1 MDLTEL
7 KKEQYR
13 LAKRVDLKDGFKEIK
28 TIGGVECVVVE
39 EKLLA
44 CIVVCEYPSMKII
57 EEKSFLLNDPLPYR
71 PGFTAYREL
80 PAMVE
85 AVNMLDQEPD
95 ILLVKGAGIVHPR
108 NIGVASHLGLALNL
122 PTIGVTDKLSF
133 GNVNEGKI
141 LFKDNH
147 LGFEIVTR
155 EHAKPV
161 YVSPGYQVSLATV
174 KYLLPQ
180 TIHYPHK
187 MPEPLHLAHKLG
199 KKKAKNHHNLIG
211 CTLKMPED
219 ILHKKEVSLSM
230 LHIDI

>member
-13 LAKRVDLKDGFKEIK
+13 LAKRVVLEDGFNELR
-28 TIGGVECVVVE
+28 TIGGVECVVSE
-39 EKLLA
+39 DKLLA
-44 CIVVCEYPSMKII
+44 SVVVCEYPSMKII

-85 AVNMLDQEPD
+85 AVNLLEQEPD
-95 ILLVKGAGIVHPR
+95 LLLVKGSGIIHSR
-108 NIGVASHLGLALNL
+108 NLGVASHLGLALNL
-122 PTIGVTDKLSF
+122 PTIGVTDKLSL
-133 GNVNEGKI
+133 GNVEEGKI
-141 LFKDNH
+141 FSKNVH

-161 YVSPGYQVSLATV
+161 YVSPGHQVSLATV
-174 KYLLPQ
+174 KDILPK

-187 MPEPLHLAHKLG
+187 MPEPLHLAHKFG
-199 KKKAKNHHNLIG
+199 KKKSK
-211 CTLKMPED
+211 
-219 ILHKKEVSLSM
+219 VSS
-230 LHIDI
+230 H